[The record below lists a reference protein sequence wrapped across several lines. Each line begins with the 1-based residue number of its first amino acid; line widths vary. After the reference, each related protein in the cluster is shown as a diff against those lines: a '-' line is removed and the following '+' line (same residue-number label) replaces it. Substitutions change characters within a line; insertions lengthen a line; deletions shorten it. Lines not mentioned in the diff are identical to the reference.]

1 MPTEAFKMLQETP
14 AKHEISRNRT
24 FVWCRLFKG
33 NNRWKMNKEA
43 GVGAPLTPRQLKLF
57 RMRFVLISLLRYE
70 TLAVRHNLVMELSNT
85 F

>member
-24 FVWCRLFKG
+24 FVRCRLFKG

-43 GVGAPLTPRQLKLF
+43 GVGAPLTGRQLTPL
-57 RMRFVLISLLRYE
+57 RMCFVLIDE
-70 TLAVRHNLVMELSNT
+70 TFAIRQSFIMELSNT
-85 F
+85 S